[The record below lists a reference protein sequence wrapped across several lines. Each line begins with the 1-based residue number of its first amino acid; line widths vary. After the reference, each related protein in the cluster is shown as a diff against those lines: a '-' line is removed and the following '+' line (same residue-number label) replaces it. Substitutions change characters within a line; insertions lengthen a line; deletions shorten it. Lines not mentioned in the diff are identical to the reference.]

1 MGRAI
6 GAESD
11 KFSAD
16 KTSETSSFCPP
27 LKRPRMLPHLPSPLL
42 PAPFLFIFTLL
53 FFICF
58 YPIHRIQP
66 IQSIS
71 PKFFSQ
77 ESPEAHTLRHPR
89 AGLAR
94 QLPRSQRRPAP
105 DHRSCLKSP
114 IIRHWNRINKR
125 LNSPPWNN
133 KYKHHQHN
141 FSIIPL
147 IISNNGKLNIF
158 FLVGKASFSQ
168 VFQDEESGGDG
179 KEGGRL
185 KGGGDE

>member
-1 MGRAI
+1 MWPPFASSQISIVISYYFPLPTYEHNPHPPPTLPPSSRLR
-6 GAESD
+6 SYL
-11 KFSAD
+11 FSHCC
-16 KTSETSSFCPP
+16 SSFVSIRFTGFNQFNQFPRNFFP
-27 LKRPRMLPHLPSPLL
+27 REAQRPTPSGT
-42 PAPFLFIFTLL
+42 PAPA
-53 FFICF
+53 
-58 YPIHRIQP
+58 
-66 IQSIS
+66 S
-71 PKFFSQ
+71 
-77 ESPEAHTLRHPR
+77 
-89 AGLAR
+89 R

-158 FLVGKASFSQ
+158 FLLERLHFPKCSRTRKVGGMGKR
-168 VFQDEESGGDG
+168 VGG
-179 KEGGRL
+179 
-185 KGGGDE
+185 